1 MVSTHSKVTEEFDSL
16 YSVLNPAQRKAVDT
30 VEGPV
35 MVIAGPGTGKTTI
48 LTLRIAN
55 IIRTTDTAPE
65 SILALTFTE
74 SGAFAMRRK
83 LTEIIGPSAYKVNIH
98 TFHGF
103 AEHIIQQYP
112 DYFPRIIGS
121 SIITDAEQ
129 IKIIEK
135 CIESKKISILRP
147 YGDPAY
153 YVKSVLNEIHLLKRE
168 NVSPKRLKESI
179 EEECGATAQRR
190 DFPRLRSTKGKR
202 PELKGSAIDDSNW
215 HETDLTMTTDESKGN
230 AELSKTE
237 LEKLEKRDA
246 KNRELQFVYSTYE
259 AQLAK
264 QKYYDFDDMLL
275 ELIRAMEGDT
285 TFKLILQE
293 AYQYILADEHQDANA
308 SQNRILELLADFHE
322 SPNLFIVGDDKQA
335 IYRFQ
340 GASLENF
347 LYFSQKYRD
356 VVVIDLEHNY
366 RSHQGILDASHSLIL
381 NNPSIP
387 GRERQKLLSLQVGSK
402 PIFVDEFSTVNEELE
417 YVALLI
423 SGLLK
428 KSERPEEIAILYRE
442 NRDAAAVS
450 EILRAH
456 GVAHRIES
464 EYDIIGEPDV
474 AALIMLCEA
483 IHDPANSELLGQ
495 ALLLPEMGCDSAEV
509 MEVFGEA
516 RKEKKPLHVAI
527 KTLNKG
533 GVKEAYD
540 RLMNWSGEAQTMPF
554 PNFLQKLIQ
563 ETGLMTSIVS
573 APNSL
578 ERLASL
584 ESFFDRIVKA
594 AQSKKTFYLKDFID
608 YIGIVSKHGIN
619 GKRGWSEHIAG
630 VRLMTAHRS
639 KGLEFNHVFI
649 VHAVDGSWGNR
660 LKRNHFTI
668 PVIEQARDAGR
679 IEDERRLFYVAM
691 TRARESVNIS
701 YAHSD
706 GEKETVQS
714 QFISEIDPKLI
725 IFGKPKAVDRQ
736 SLFVKRIGKPSID
749 PKAGTSGVKPISSK
763 PDTVNEISIL
773 NPGFIRSKFLG
784 QAFSVT
790 HLNNYLKCPWEYF
803 FVNLIRVPQAPT
815 KHQMYGTA
823 VHAALR
829 SFFDAYKDGRD
840 LSKKKLIEIF
850 KHQIERQPMSV
861 DDRRESFKKGQTA
874 LGGYYDEY
882 NGTWGRQFIT
892 EYAVKGV
899 SVDVTELPNKPGKI
913 IDSGKNN
920 KGDSASLELTGKL
933 DKIEFLNDRQALVTD
948 FKTAKPKSRNDIEG
962 KTRSSEKAGGGN
974 YKRQL
979 VFYKM
984 LLDGAK
990 KFDMKYG
997 EIDFIEPNERGIYKK
1012 ERFEIVDTEIIE
1024 LRQTISRVVG
1034 EILGLKFLDSACN
1047 EKDCVYCRLGKIL
1060 RR

>member
-1 MVSTHSKVTEEFDSL
+1 MPATEKVKNENEFESL
-16 YSVLNPAQRKAVDT
+16 YGVLNPAQRKAVDT

-83 LTEIIGPSAYKVNIH
+83 LVEIIGPVAYKVNIH

-147 YGDPAY
+147 YGDPSY

-179 EEECGATAQRR
+179 EVE
-190 DFPRLRSTKGKR
+190 PKGR
-202 PELKGSAIDDSNW
+202 ADI
-215 HETDLTMTTDESKGN
+215 
-230 AELSKTE
+230 SKTE

-246 KNRELQFVYSTYE
+246 KNRELAFVYATYE

-275 ELIRAMEGDT
+275 ELIRAMESDP

-347 LYFSQKYRD
+347 LYFSQKYKD

-417 YVALLI
+417 YLAVLI
-423 SGLLK
+423 AGLLK
-428 KSERPEEIAILYRE
+428 KGERPEEIAILYRE
-442 NRDAAAVS
+442 NRDAAAIS

-456 GVAHRIES
+456 EVVHRIES
-464 EYDIIGEPDV
+464 EYDIMGEPDV
-474 AALIMLCEA
+474 AAVIMLCKA
-483 IHDPANSELLGQ
+483 IHDPSGSELLGQ

-509 MEVFGEA
+509 MEVFEAA
-516 RKEKKPLHVAI
+516 RKEKKALHIMI
-527 KTLNKG
+527 KTLNKESIDFHAGHRRFADRAGQSAG
-533 GVKEAYD
+533 GHASESVRINRYGVEEAYS
-540 RLMNWSGEAQTMPF
+540 RLINWSGVAQTMPF

-573 APNSL
+573 AANSL

-584 ESFFDRIVKA
+584 ESFFDRVVKA

-608 YIGIVSKHGIN
+608 YIDIVSKHGIN
-619 GKRGWSEHIAG
+619 AKRGWSEHIDG

-660 LKRNHFTI
+660 LKRNHFNI

-706 GEKETVQS
+706 GEKETVPS

-725 IFGKPKAVDRQ
+725 ILGKPEPVNRQ
-736 SLFVKRIGKPSID
+736 SLFVKRMGKPATNREMGTISG
-749 PKAGTSGVKPISSK
+749 KANILKPNL
-763 PDTVNEISIL
+763 TNEISIL

-829 SFFDAYKDGRD
+829 SFFDAYKDGREI
-840 LSKKKLIEIF
+840 SKKKLIEIF
-850 KHQIERQPMSV
+850 KHQIEKQPMSV
-861 DDRRESFKKGQTA
+861 GDRQESYKKGKNA
-874 LGGYYDEY
+874 LEGYVDTYKD
-882 NGTWGRQFIT
+882 TWGRRLIT
-892 EYAVKGV
+892 EYSVKGV
-899 SVDVTELPNKPGKI
+899 SIDV
-913 IDSGKNN
+913 S
-920 KGDSASLELTGKL
+920 DSALELTGKL
-933 DKIEFLNDRQALVTD
+933 DKIELFNDREALVTD

-962 KTRSSEKAGGGN
+962 KTRSSRLSGGGN

-984 LLDGAK
+984 LLDGAG
-990 KFDMKYG
+990 KFKMRYG

-1012 ERFEIVDTEIIE
+1012 ERFEITDEEIKE
-1024 LRQTISRVVG
+1024 LKQIISVTAE
-1034 EILGLKFLDSACN
+1034 EILGLKFLDSTCN
-1047 EKDCVYCRLGKIL
+1047 EKDCAYCRLGKIL
-1060 RR
+1060 RQ